1 MRTNGILD
9 PKMFGA
15 AIELERHA
23 PASDLAHFVER
34 FWTVRW
40 NLTEPHDSAT
50 LPYPC
55 VNVVI
60 GSHRPGVH
68 GTTRKRFVAQLEGV
82 GWVLGTK
89 FRPAGFRTL
98 SDRPLH
104 ALVDRDVP
112 IAKMFGAAGADL
124 VRDVLLLTEPST
136 RIARIEQFLRE
147 RAPARDA
154 DTDTIN
160 QIIEIAEADR
170 TLLRVAQLAERA
182 GVTVRTLERLFRRHV
197 GVSPKWVLQRFRV
210 QEAAARVAAGQ
221 VVEWSALAHDLGF
234 FDQAHFIRE
243 FKLQVGSTPLQYA
256 AELSCNPVHA
266 RVSPEDEGLVRAVVD
281 RDVRE
286 REAGR

>member
-9 PKMFGA
+9 PGIFGA
-15 AIELERHA
+15 EVELERYA
-23 PASDLAHFVER
+23 PAPELAYFVER

-40 NLTEPHDSAT
+40 NVSEPRDSAT

-55 VNVVI
+55 VNLVI

-68 GTTRKRFVAQLEGV
+68 GTTRRRFVAQLEGA

-98 SDRPLH
+98 SDRPMP

-112 IAKMFGAAGADL
+112 IATMFGAAGGEL
-124 VRDVLLLTEPST
+124 VRDVLALPEVRA
-136 RIARIEQFLRE
+136 RIARVEQFLHE
-147 RAPARDA
+147 HAPARDA
-154 DTDTIN
+154 EADQVN
-160 QIIEIAEADR
+160 AVVELAEADR
-170 TLLRVAQLAERA
+170 DLVRVAQLAER
-182 GVTVRTLERLFRRHV
+182 GGMTVRTLERLFRRHV
-197 GVSPKWVLQRFRV
+197 GVAPKWVLQRFRV

-243 FKLQVGSTPLQYA
+243 FKLQVGSTPHRYA
-256 AELSCNPVHA
+256 AA
-266 RVSPEDEGLVRAVVD
+266 VSRG
-281 RDVRE
+281 E
-286 REAGR
+286 R

>member
-9 PKMFGA
+9 PGIFGA
-15 AIELERHA
+15 EIELERYA
-23 PASDLAHFVER
+23 PAGELAHFVER

-40 NLTEPHDSAT
+40 NVTEPRESAT

-55 VNVVI
+55 VNMVI

-68 GTTRKRFVAQLEGV
+68 GTTRKRFVAQLEGA

-98 SDRPLH
+98 SDRPMA

-112 IAKMFGAAGADL
+112 IATMFGTAGAAL
-124 VRDVLLLTEPST
+124 VADVLALSEIRE
-136 RIARIEQFLRE
+136 RITRIEQFLRE
-147 RAPARDA
+147 HAPPRD
-154 DTDTIN
+154 
-160 QIIEIAEADR
+160 AEADQVNAIVALAESDR
-170 TLLRVAQLAERA
+170 ELVRVAPLAERA

-197 GVSPKWVLQRFRV
+197 GVAPKWVLQRFRV

-221 VVEWSALAHDLGF
+221 VVEWCALAHDLGF

-243 FKLQVGSTPLQYA
+243 FKLQIGRTPHQYA
-256 AELSCNPVHA
+256 A
-266 RVSPEDEGLVRAVVD
+266 AVT
-281 RDVRE
+281 RGE
-286 REAGR
+286 R